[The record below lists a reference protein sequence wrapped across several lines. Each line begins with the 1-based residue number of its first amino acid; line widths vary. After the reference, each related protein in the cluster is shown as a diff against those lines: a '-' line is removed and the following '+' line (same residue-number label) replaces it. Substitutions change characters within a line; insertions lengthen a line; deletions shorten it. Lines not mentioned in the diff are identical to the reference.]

1 MYEGDLQAEHAAPG
15 GLVDQLGTRLR
26 KMRKSR
32 ADVLDL
38 VGDMVH
44 SRPALREETADG
56 RVVVERTEK
65 LEPTLPDTDRRR
77 LDPLFLDAQAMLE
90 PRTEEA
96 FVRLHCTVE
105 ILDGEA
111 DMVDGK
117 RLRHPA
123 IVCERL
129 ETTMRVPALALVLTA
144 ALLAGCGGSK
154 KEQAQPN
161 TEASK
166 PAGQVFADAKSAA
179 TSATSGHVS
188 GNLTSNGTPFTVDL
202 STARGK
208 GATGSA
214 SVNGL
219 QFDLVKIGDTAYIK
233 GSDDFYKHFAGAAI
247 AQLLHGRWVKAS
259 ADSARFRSFAA
270 LASMAGLFAKIS
282 ASHGK
287 LVNDGKKTYHG
298 QQVVVIRDTSDGS
311 KLYVAASGKPYPVAL
326 TGGNGEQSGQVSF
339 GDWNKPVSLTAPKG
353 AIDISQFGG

>member
-1 MYEGDLQAEHAAPG
+1 
-15 GLVDQLGTRLR
+15 V
-26 KMRKSR
+26 
-32 ADVLDL
+32 
-38 VGDMVH
+38 VH
-44 SRPALREETADG
+44 SRAAAREETADG
-56 RVVVERTEK
+56 RVVVERSEK
-65 LEPTLPDTDRRR
+65 LEPALSHTDRRR
-77 LDPLFLDAQAMLE
+77 LDSLVVDAHATLE
-90 PRTEEA
+90 PRTEKA
-96 FVRLHCTVE
+96 FVCLHRTVE
-105 ILDGEA
+105 ILDGKT
-111 DMVDGK
+111 DMVNGK
-117 RLRHPA
+117 GLRHPA

-129 ETTMRVPALALVLTA
+129 EPTMRVPALALVLTA

-154 KEQAQPN
+154 KAEAQPN
-161 TEASK
+161 SEASK
-166 PAGQVFADAKSAA
+166 PASQVFADARSAA
-179 TSATSGHVS
+179 TSASSGHVS
-188 GNLTSNGTPFTVDL
+188 GSLSSNGTPFTVDL

-208 GATGSA
+208 GAVGSA

-259 ADSARFRSFAA
+259 ASSNRFRSFAA

-287 LVNDGKKTYHG
+287 LVNDGKKTYQG

-311 KLYVAASGKPYPVAL
+311 KLYVAATGKPYPVAL
-326 TGGNGEQSGQVSF
+326 TGGNGHQSGQVTF